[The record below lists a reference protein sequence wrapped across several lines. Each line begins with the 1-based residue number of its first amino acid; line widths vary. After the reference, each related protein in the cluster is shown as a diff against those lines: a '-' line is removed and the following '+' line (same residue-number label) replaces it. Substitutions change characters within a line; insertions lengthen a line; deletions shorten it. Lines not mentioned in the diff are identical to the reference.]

1 MMLRVAVAD
10 PLPLFRHGVR
20 DVLAEAGFAVEM
32 PEDLLAWASVDEPRL
47 ALFTVSTPADWA
59 LLPELCRAQRGTT
72 IIAVVTD
79 TGMATYVRAISA
91 GAAGV
96 LSRDATLTVVREVF
110 DAAVRGRSIVPTEVL
125 QALADG
131 SAPAPDA
138 PEEGRPSAAERDW
151 LRQLARGDTVASLAT
166 GIGYSERMMFRLLR
180 DLYVKVG
187 VSNRTE
193 ALMKARD
200 QGWL

>member
-10 PLPLFRHGVR
+10 PLPLFRHGMR
-20 DVLAEAGFAVEM
+20 DVLAEVGFAVEM

-59 LLPELCRAQRGTT
+59 LLPELCRARGGTT
-72 IIAVVTD
+72 IIAVLTD
-79 TGMATYVRAISA
+79 IGVATSVRAFSA

-96 LSRDATLTVVREVF
+96 LSRDAPLPIVREVF

-131 SAPAPDA
+131 SAHKPSASEA
-138 PEEGRPSAAERDW
+138 GRPSAAERDW
-151 LRQLARGDTVASLAT
+151 LQQLARGESVASLAA
-166 GIGYSERMMFRLLR
+166 GVGYSERMMFRLLR

-200 QGWL
+200 EGWL

>member
-20 DVLAEAGFAVEM
+20 DVLAGTGFAVEM

-47 ALFTVSTPADWA
+47 ALFTVSTSADWA
-59 LLPELCRAQRGTT
+59 LLPELCRARSGTT
-72 IIAVVTD
+72 IIAVLTD
-79 TGMATYVRAISA
+79 AGVATYVRAFSA

-96 LSRDATLTVVREVF
+96 LSRDAPAPVVREVF
-110 DAAVRGRSIVPTEVL
+110 DAAVRGNSIVPTEVL

-131 SAPAPDA
+131 SANALDA
-138 PEEGRPSAAERDW
+138 PEPGRPSAAERDW
-151 LRQLARGDTVASLAT
+151 LRQLARGDTVASLAA
-166 GIGYSERMMFRLLR
+166 GVGYSERMMFRLLR

-200 QGWL
+200 EGWL